1 MTLIETLQLLANLRR
16 HSKLGGRM
24 QSSWQRGGLSDP
36 VHALAQLTRSVTIQ
50 AFSLG
55 SSTH

>member
-1 MTLIETLQLLANLRR
+1 
-16 HSKLGGRM
+16 M

-36 VHALAQLTRSVTIQ
+36 VHMLGLLTGFVTIE

>member
-1 MTLIETLQLLANLRR
+1 MTLIETLQFLADLRR
-16 HSKLGGRM
+16 NSKFGGRM
-24 QSSWQRGGLSDP
+24 QSSWQRGGLSDS
-36 VHALAQLTRSVTIQ
+36 VHALARLPRSVTIQ